1 MISSRASEEPEG
13 ARFARYRML
22 GESEGPQ
29 AERNFATLGQ
39 NERPCEKQD
48 KTAAKQHNYSM
59 THTLAP
65 EVKNLLKDIQRFA
78 RAKKVRL
85 YLVGGYLRDI
95 LLKREKD
102 NPDID
107 FCLKKGAINFA
118 RALREQIRAGFVVLD
133 KEHGCAR
140 LVKRIKDKVY
150 TLDFTDLR
158 GKDLNADL
166 LHRDFTVN
174 AMALGLEDILAGN
187 LDDKLIDPRGGRKDL
202 KAKIIRMVAK
212 KAFDEDPLRIL
223 RAFSLS
229 AIFGFGIDKET
240 LKLVKVKKGKLSGIS
255 CERIRDEL
263 FKILERPDA
272 FGHLLKLDQ
281 LGILKIIIPE
291 IELMRGVEQG
301 PYHHL
306 DVWKHTLETIK
317 QLESVLEGNKNNK
330 DIRDYLNEIICAERK
345 RRALIKL
352 GALLHDIGKPQAR
365 RRQEGKTMFHGHERI
380 GADIMEV
387 VAKRL
392 KLSND
397 ELQAL
402 EKMIFWHLRPGY
414 LADNEDISARAKF
427 RYFRDAAREGV
438 STLLISIADQRATR
452 GPLTSD
458 ESRITHEKVCFNL
471 IREYFK
477 KLKEKKKLPRLI
489 NGDDLIERLKL
500 TPSPLIGKIL
510 SEIEELQAI
519 GKIKT
524 KKQALVA
531 AKRLVK

>member
-1 MISSRASEEPEG
+1 M
-13 ARFARYRML
+13 
-22 GESEGPQ
+22 
-29 AERNFATLGQ
+29 
-39 NERPCEKQD
+39 
-48 KTAAKQHNYSM
+48 
-59 THTLAP
+59 
-65 EVKNLLKDIQRFA
+65 
-78 RAKKVRL
+78 
-85 YLVGGYLRDI
+85 
-95 LLKREKD
+95 
-102 NPDID
+102 
-107 FCLKKGAINFA
+107 
-118 RALREQIRAGFVVLD
+118 VLD

-150 TLDFTDLR
+150 TLDFTDFR
-158 GKDLNADL
+158 GKDLHDDL
-166 LHRDFTVN
+166 LHRDFTIN

-229 AIFGFGIDKET
+229 AIFGFKIDKET
-240 LKLVKVKKGKLSGIS
+240 LKLAKVKKGKLSGVS

-263 FKILERPDA
+263 FKIFDRPGA
-272 FGHLLKLDQ
+272 FTHLSNLDK
-281 LGILKIIIPE
+281 LGILKVIIPE
-291 IELMRGVEQG
+291 IELMRGVNQG

-306 DVWKHTLETIK
+306 DVWKHSLETVL
-317 QLESVLEGNKNNK
+317 QLEIALEETKKNS
-330 DIRDYLNEIICAERK
+330 DIQNYLDEIISAERK
-345 RRALIKL
+345 RRALMKL

-365 RRQEGKTMFHGHERI
+365 RRRQGKTMFHGHERI
-380 GADIMEV
+380 GADITEII
-387 VAKRL
+387 AKRL

-402 EKMIFWHLRPGY
+402 EKMVFWHLRPGY

-427 RYFRDAAREGV
+427 RYFRDTGKEGV
-438 STLLISIADQRATR
+438 STLLVSIADQRATR

-458 ESRITHEKVCFNL
+458 ESRITHEKACFNL

-477 KLKEKKKLPRLI
+477 KQKEKQLPRLI
-489 NGDDLIERLKL
+489 NGDDLIKRLKL

-524 KKQALVA
+524 KKQALAA

>member
-1 MISSRASEEPEG
+1 MTPILTPEI
-13 ARFARYRML
+13 
-22 GESEGPQ
+22 
-29 AERNFATLGQ
+29 
-39 NERPCEKQD
+39 
-48 KTAAKQHNYSM
+48 KT
-59 THTLAP
+59 
-65 EVKNLLKDIQRFA
+65 LLKTVQKFA
-78 RAKKVRL
+78 RAKKVKL

-95 LLKREKD
+95 LLKREKE

-118 RALREQIRAGFVVLD
+118 RGLKPKIKAGFVVLD

-150 TLDFTDLR
+150 TLDFTDFR
-158 GKDLNADL
+158 GKDLHDDL
-166 LHRDFTVN
+166 LHRDFTIN

-229 AIFGFGIDKET
+229 AIFGFKIDKET
-240 LKLVKVKKGKLSGIS
+240 LKLAKVKKGKLSGVS

-263 FKILERPDA
+263 FKIFDRPGA
-272 FGHLLKLDQ
+272 FTHLSNLDK
-281 LGILKIIIPE
+281 LGILKVIIPE
-291 IELMRGVEQG
+291 IELMRGVNQG

-306 DVWKHTLETIK
+306 DVWKHSLETVL
-317 QLESVLEGNKNNK
+317 QLEIALEETKKNS
-330 DIRDYLNEIICAERK
+330 DIQNYLDEIISAERK
-345 RRALIKL
+345 RRALMKL

-365 RRQEGKTMFHGHERI
+365 RRRQGKTMFHGHERI
-380 GADIMEV
+380 GADITEII
-387 VAKRL
+387 AKRL

-402 EKMIFWHLRPGY
+402 EKMVFWHLRPGY

-427 RYFRDAAREGV
+427 RYFRDTGKEGV
-438 STLLISIADQRATR
+438 STLLVSIADQRATR

-458 ESRITHEKVCFNL
+458 ESRITHEKACFNL

-477 KLKEKKKLPRLI
+477 KQKEKQLPRLI
-489 NGDDLIERLKL
+489 NGDDLIKRLKL

-524 KKQALVA
+524 KKQALAA